1 MNIRASDM
9 AYMVLTSVVVIGS
22 YLFLRYS
29 YHIADHLPFTQE
41 IVLVLLGTIAT
52 MLITATL
59 LNRQTAVE
67 LRKEQSIKFVELKSE
82 IYLEFIAFIE
92 SLIARKAL
100 TEEDRIR
107 LEFFA
112 HKLAIIATPEVLERF
127 HAFLDVFNRSSNDD
141 TLNQCESQDIS
152 MALAQLTIGI
162 RRDLVGENDL
172 LDPARPEDIVRYIT
186 RNAREAWNEPAGH
199 RKS

>member
-9 AYMVLTSVVVIGS
+9 AYMTLTATAVVGG

-29 YHIADHLPFTQE
+29 YHLADHLPFTQE

-59 LNRQTAVE
+59 LNKQTAIE

-82 IYLEFIAFIE
+82 IYLEFIGFIE
-92 SLIARKAL
+92 GVIVRKTL
-100 TEEDRIR
+100 RDEDRVR

-112 HKLAIIATPEVLERF
+112 HKLAIIATPEVLARF

-141 TLNQCESQDIS
+141 VLNQVESQDIS

-172 LDPARPEDIVRYIT
+172 LDPARPEEIVGFIT
-186 RNAREAWNEPAGH
+186 RNAKDAWKDKD
-199 RKS
+199 RSDV